1 MIYLDNAATSFY
13 RPPQVAEAVVQAM
26 TSLGNAARGT
36 HGAAMAGA
44 GRFLRPGRRWRIFSE
59 RRVRSRW
66 RLRPMPRKV

>member
-44 GRFLRPGRRWRIFSE
+44 RAVFEARQTLADFSE